1 MSEYDTYA
9 KVYSAQGGKFSIID
23 LLRSFA
29 DPELEV
35 NGMSRISDLH
45 MKVGDPVRYRYDGDL
60 EVIQGGEVLT
70 EETLCQLVFPLITD
84 EQRES
89 FLSNRHGDLD
99 AGFYWEEQKSISE
112 SISFGTVMGLPV

>member
-99 AGFYWEEQKSISE
+99 AGFYWEEQKNQFPNQSLS
-112 SISFGTVMGLPV
+112 GP